1 MLPTIIA
8 TIVGIFLLVIALFVI
23 VVAMRPADFRIA
35 RTVTMAAPAARIFPN
50 VNDFRQWQA
59 WSPYDKRDPDMKRTY
74 EGAPAGVG
82 AVYGWNGDN
91 NVGEGRSTI
100 VESKAP
106 ELVRIKLE
114 FFRPFKGT
122 NQAEFTFQPNGSGT
136 AVTWALEGKYNF
148 ITKAMGLFLS
158 MDKMIGGDFEQGLA
172 NLKANVEVKVVEQK
186 E

>member
-8 TIVGIFLLVIALFVI
+8 TVVGIFVLAIVLFVI
-23 VVAMRPADFRIA
+23 VVAMRPNEFRVA
-35 RTVTMAAPAARIFPN
+35 RTATMAAPAGRIFPH
-50 VNDFRQWQA
+50 VNDFHKWQA

-74 EGAPAGVG
+74 DGAPAGVG

-100 VESKAP
+100 VESKEP
-106 ELVRIKLE
+106 ELIRIKLE

-122 NQAEFTFQPNGSGT
+122 NQGEFTFQPSGSGT

-148 ITKAMGLFLS
+148 ITKAMGLVMS

-172 NLKANVEVKVVEQK
+172 NLKTIVEQK
-186 E
+186 G

>member
-1 MLPTIIA
+1 MLPTIIS
-8 TIVGIFLLVIALFVI
+8 TIVGIFVLAIILFVI

-35 RTVTMAAPAARIFPN
+35 RTVTMAAPADKIFPH
-50 VNDFRQWQA
+50 VNDFHRWQA

-82 AVYGWNGDN
+82 AVYGWNGDD

-100 VESKAP
+100 VESTEP
-106 ELVRIKLE
+106 QRILIKLE

-122 NQAEFTFQPNGSGT
+122 NQGEFTFQPNGSGT

-148 ITKAMGLFLS
+148 ITKAMGLFMS

-172 NLKANVEVKVVEQK
+172 NLKAIVEQK
-186 E
+186 G

>member
-8 TIVGIFLLVIALFVI
+8 TVVGIFVLVIVLLVT

-35 RTVTMAAPAARIFPN
+35 RTVTMAAPAARIFPH
-50 VNDFRQWQA
+50 VNDFHQWQT

-74 EGAPAGVG
+74 EGAASGVG
-82 AVYGWNGDN
+82 AVYGWNGDD

-100 VESKAP
+100 VESIEP
-106 ELVRIKLE
+106 ELIRIKLE

-122 NQAEFTFQPNGSGT
+122 NLGEFTFQPNGSGT
-136 AVTWALEGKYNF
+136 AVTWALDGKYNF
-148 ITKAMGLFLS
+148 MTKAMGLVMS

-172 NLKANVEVKVVEQK
+172 SLKVIVEQK
-186 E
+186 G